1 LTIIVKLRFAYKK
14 KQNKHIALG
23 SKPSLSR
30 KFKSYQEMYCKELR
44 LTGVQRRMCVASFE

>member
-23 SKPSLSR
+23 RKPSLSR